1 MRRFFG
7 DLFRDSAYDHRK
19 ILNSEDLI
27 RTAKQMGYTQPEI
40 AKLCGVS
47 PPMVHYWGNPD
58 KKDKPTFKQ
67 FEPLITQCGPG
78 RLIVELE
85 PLAASARELPKYK
98 VFLAMAFFLATMG
111 GVFWFASIEPC
122 LDQWDECQKLEWY
135 EMGSFGLKVFSES
148 PIRD

>member
-1 MRRFFG
+1 MRKFFG

-19 ILNSEDLI
+19 ILNSEELI
-27 RTAKQMGYTQPEI
+27 KTARQMGYSQPEI

-67 FEPLITQCGPG
+67 LEPLITELGPG
-78 RLIVELE
+78 RVSVELE

-98 VFLAMAFFLATMG
+98 VYLAMACFLATISC
-111 GVFWFASIEPC
+111 VFWFTTIEPC
-122 LDQWDECQKLEWY
+122 LAEWKECQKLEWY
-135 EMGSFGLKVFSES
+135 EMGSFGLRGGADS
-148 PIRD
+148 

>member
-47 PPMVHYWGNPD
+47 PPMVHYWGNPH
-58 KKDKPTFKQ
+58 
-67 FEPLITQCGPG
+67 G
-78 RLIVELE
+78 
-85 PLAASARELPKYK
+85 
-98 VFLAMAFFLATMG
+98 
-111 GVFWFASIEPC
+111 
-122 LDQWDECQKLEWY
+122 
-135 EMGSFGLKVFSES
+135 FG
-148 PIRD
+148 D